1 MSLRYLQQMWKFL
14 FFLTLLSQFKLTLT
28 KMSWI
33 LRDLQ
38 KISNFS
44 KAWFVAWCWWNI
56 HWSKIHNTVI
66 THLPVYMISC
76 LKSKTRF
83 KDLILIKNIQCL
95 DVYQHSI
102 FFLTFNG
109 ISELYTL
116 CQGFIKAIL
125 LRFVFE
131 LKIQFLWDS
140 FYEGHSLHR
149 KF

>member
-1 MSLRYLQQMWKFL
+1 MPLRYLQQMWKFL

-76 LKSKTRF
+76 LKSKTHF

-102 FFLTFNG
+102 FFFNFQWHFR
-109 ISELYTL
+109 IIYLMP
-116 CQGFIKAIL
+116 GFYQSNFAEV
-125 LRFVFE
+125 RFWTEDSVFV
-131 LKIQFLWDS
+131 
-140 FYEGHSLHR
+140 R
-149 KF
+149 